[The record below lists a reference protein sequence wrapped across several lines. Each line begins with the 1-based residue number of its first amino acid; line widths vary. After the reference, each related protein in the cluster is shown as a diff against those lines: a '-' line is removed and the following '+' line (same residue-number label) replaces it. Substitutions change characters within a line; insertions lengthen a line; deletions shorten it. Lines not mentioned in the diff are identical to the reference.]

1 MGFVTGFT
9 GGVALTLSLA
19 YISIAEQQRRREAQS
34 RMIRAQTWAVQSI
47 IDSDEGARQRQQL
60 QLQSRPTTSSMEQL
74 AKDRWNLEVERAVRW
89 VQTTDWAAVGQ
100 GLENRVAAL
109 WAATKVQDEA
119 KHVVAKAGDE
129 ARRLKA
135 GAEDEAKGVWS
146 SALNRVRTALGWSGA
161 DALASAARAEERIA
175 TSDSA
180 VEKALRQR
188 FERRD
193 EGMERAVEEV
203 LRERYRP
210 LEDRDNTVLRGFLVQ
225 DLTMRDANGAPPRR
239 PGLSGSS
246 ISEERTSHI
255 SRAMSYAS
263 TTATSVSI
271 SGDISSQL
279 HGGYFHP
286 LARSW
291 QAERQLTK
299 SMLIYPI
306 FVTDGEDDFTLVPS
320 LPGQHQLSVSRL
332 VPFLEPLVHKGL
344 RSVILF
350 GVPLKP
356 GTKDALGSAADD
368 PDGPVIRAIRQIRLR
383 FPQIFI
389 CTDVCLCE
397 YTSHGHCGILR
408 DDGSL
413 NNQLSVDRIS
423 DVAIAYAKAGA
434 HCVAP
439 SDMNDGRIR
448 AIKLKLIEEGIAH
461 KTVLMSYSAKF
472 SGCLYGPFRDAAG
485 SAPSF
490 GDRKCYQLPPGGR
503 GLARRAIVRDIGEGA
518 DIIMVKPASQYL
530 DIISDAKEL
539 GKDLPVAAYQVSGE
553 FAMIHAGA
561 KAGVFD
567 LKTMAFES
575 TEGILRAGATI
586 VVSYF
591 TPQFLDWLEH

>member
-1 MGFVTGFT
+1 MSF
-9 GGVALTLSLA
+9 
-19 YISIAEQQRRREAQS
+19 
-34 RMIRAQTWAVQSI
+34 
-47 IDSDEGARQRQQL
+47 
-60 QLQSRPTTSSMEQL
+60 SS
-74 AKDRWNLEVERAVRW
+74 
-89 VQTTDWAAVGQ
+89 
-100 GLENRVAAL
+100 
-109 WAATKVQDEA
+109 
-119 KHVVAKAGDE
+119 
-129 ARRLKA
+129 
-135 GAEDEAKGVWS
+135 
-146 SALNRVRTALGWSGA
+146 
-161 DALASAARAEERIA
+161 
-175 TSDSA
+175 
-180 VEKALRQR
+180 
-188 FERRD
+188 
-193 EGMERAVEEV
+193 
-203 LRERYRP
+203 
-210 LEDRDNTVLRGFLVQ
+210 LVQ
-225 DLTMRDANGAPPRR
+225 DLSLRDTSNTNARRQPPNSVSTLDDRASR
-239 PGLSGSS
+239 
-246 ISEERTSHI
+246 I
-255 SRAMSYAS
+255 SRAASYTS
-263 TTATSVSI
+263 TAATSVSI

-299 SMLIYPI
+299 SMLIYPL
-306 FVTDGEDDFTLVPS
+306 FVTDGDDDMILVPS
-320 LPGQHQLSVSRL
+320 LPGQHQLSVSKL
-332 VPFLEPLVHKGL
+332 VTFLEPLVHKGL
-344 RSVILF
+344 RSVMLF
-350 GVPLKP
+350 GVPMKA
-356 GTKDALGSAADD
+356 GSKDALGSAADD
-368 PDGPVIRAIRQIRLR
+368 PEGPVIRAIRLIRRR

-503 GLARRAIVRDIGEGA
+503 GLARRAITRDIGEGA

-553 FAMIHAGA
+553 YAMIHAGA

>member
-1 MGFVTGFT
+1 MSF
-9 GGVALTLSLA
+9 
-19 YISIAEQQRRREAQS
+19 
-34 RMIRAQTWAVQSI
+34 
-47 IDSDEGARQRQQL
+47 
-60 QLQSRPTTSSMEQL
+60 SS
-74 AKDRWNLEVERAVRW
+74 
-89 VQTTDWAAVGQ
+89 
-100 GLENRVAAL
+100 
-109 WAATKVQDEA
+109 
-119 KHVVAKAGDE
+119 
-129 ARRLKA
+129 
-135 GAEDEAKGVWS
+135 
-146 SALNRVRTALGWSGA
+146 
-161 DALASAARAEERIA
+161 
-175 TSDSA
+175 
-180 VEKALRQR
+180 
-188 FERRD
+188 
-193 EGMERAVEEV
+193 
-203 LRERYRP
+203 
-210 LEDRDNTVLRGFLVQ
+210 LVQ
-225 DLTMRDANGAPPRR
+225 DLTLRDSGVPRR
-239 PGLSGSS
+239 PRGAQSVSTIDDGRSQ
-246 ISEERTSHI
+246 I

-263 TTATSVSI
+263 TAATSVSI

-299 SMLIYPI
+299 SMLIYPL
-306 FVTDGEDDFTLVPS
+306 FVSDQDDEEALIPS
-320 LPGQHQLSVSRL
+320 LPGQYRRGINKTMAYLETL
-332 VPFLEPLVHKGL
+332 VRKGL
-344 RSVILF
+344 RSVMLF
-350 GVPLKP
+350 GVPVRP
-356 GTKDALGSAADD
+356 GVKDALGTAADD
-368 PDGPVIRAIRQIRLR
+368 PEGPVIRSIRAIRQR
-383 FPQIFI
+383 FPQLFI
-389 CTDVCLCE
+389 CADVCLCE

-423 DVAIAYAKAGA
+423 DVAIAYAVAGA

-539 GKDLPVAAYQVSGE
+539 GKDMPVAAYQVSGE
-553 FAMIHAGA
+553 FAMIHAAA
-561 KAGVFD
+561 KSGVFD
-567 LKTMAFES
+567 LKQMAFES

-586 VVSYF
+586 VISYF
-591 TPQFLDWLEH
+591 TPEFLDWLST

>member
-1 MGFVTGFT
+1 MSF
-9 GGVALTLSLA
+9 
-19 YISIAEQQRRREAQS
+19 
-34 RMIRAQTWAVQSI
+34 
-47 IDSDEGARQRQQL
+47 
-60 QLQSRPTTSSMEQL
+60 SS
-74 AKDRWNLEVERAVRW
+74 
-89 VQTTDWAAVGQ
+89 
-100 GLENRVAAL
+100 
-109 WAATKVQDEA
+109 
-119 KHVVAKAGDE
+119 
-129 ARRLKA
+129 
-135 GAEDEAKGVWS
+135 
-146 SALNRVRTALGWSGA
+146 
-161 DALASAARAEERIA
+161 
-175 TSDSA
+175 
-180 VEKALRQR
+180 
-188 FERRD
+188 
-193 EGMERAVEEV
+193 
-203 LRERYRP
+203 
-210 LEDRDNTVLRGFLVQ
+210 LVQ
-225 DLTMRDANGAPPRR
+225 DLTLRDSGVPRR
-239 PGLSGSS
+239 SRGDASVSTIDDS
-246 ISEERTSHI
+246 RSQI

-263 TTATSVSI
+263 TAATSVSI

-299 SMLIYPI
+299 SMLIYPLFI
-306 FVTDGEDDFTLVPS
+306 SDQDDEEVLIPS
-320 LPGQHQLSVSRL
+320 LPGQYRRGINKTMAWLEVL
-332 VPFLEPLVHKGL
+332 VRKGL
-344 RSVILF
+344 RSVMLF
-350 GVPLKP
+350 GVPVRP
-356 GTKDALGSAADD
+356 GSKDALGTSADD
-368 PDGPVIRAIRQIRLR
+368 PEGPVIRSIRAIRQR
-383 FPQIFI
+383 FPQLFI
-389 CTDVCLCE
+389 CADVCLCE

-423 DVAIAYAKAGA
+423 DVAIAYALAGA

-503 GLARRAIVRDIGEGA
+503 GLARRAIVRDINEGA

-530 DIISDAKEL
+530 DIISDAKDL

-553 FAMIHAGA
+553 FAMIHAAA
-561 KAGVFD
+561 KSGVFD

-586 VVSYF
+586 VISYF
-591 TPQFLDWLEH
+591 TPEFLDWLST